1 MVVHKKIYVLT
12 REYNTMIK
20 ITDEVI
26 KAVEESG
33 VKEGIAYVITRHT
46 TTGIAV
52 NEGLECLE
60 SDIQDMLSEMVPE
73 DGEYAHGRFLHSY
86 GAMAG
91 NPTGHLKAH
100 LTGNLCVFPVSN
112 GTIALGSAQDVYL
125 CEFDGPQ
132 ERGINITVM
141 GE

>member
-1 MVVHKKIYVLT
+1 MVVHKKIEILT
-12 REYNTMIK
+12 KEYNALVK
-20 ITDEVI
+20 ITEDV
-26 KAVEESG
+26 KHAVKESG
-33 VKEGIAYVITRHT
+33 ICDGVAFVITAHT

-60 SDIQDMLSEMVPE
+60 SDIQSMMERLVPE

-91 NPTGHLKAH
+91 NPTGHLKSH
-100 LTGNLCVFPVSN
+100 LTGNHCVFPIIDGKVKS
-112 GTIALGSAQDVYL
+112 GSAQDIYL
-125 CEFDGPQ
+125 CEYDGPQ
-132 ERGINITVM
+132 NREIMVTII